1 MAGEMPPVSL
11 LMPNRNYAGVLDLAL
26 TRLAEHTTYPNFELI
41 VVDDGSTDS
50 SRDILRRWRDSG
62 RFRSFTLIES
72 EHGGVQRSLNKA
84 AEVASGEL
92 LMQMDVD
99 ATVEQTGWL
108 ERMVGFQQ
116 SDPKVAVVTPAV
128 IFDSGRIHTYGV
140 SMIGPEGLHDGG
152 TVLGE
157 PVGRRTNHHTIRRP
171 RKRQNPPPA
180 GPAEVDASIGCCML
194 LPRSLYD
201 EVGGFDTGWAPV
213 WFEDLDISL
222 AARRLGG
229 KVFLMGDLEV
239 IHRISIRDEH
249 TGAVRRA
256 ARHLPQ
262 FAKDAIVRAARLG
275 RLRPDQIELL
285 HHHYAYWREKWGFD
299 LLNPDMDDVLARYG
313 NTEVCW
319 RYDDAMRANGE
330 RIAASCTPDMQRFPD
345 PDGTPQTGRR

>member
-1 MAGEMPPVSL
+1 MTTAVPPVSL

-26 TRLAEHTTYPNFELI
+26 TRLAERTTYPDFELI

-50 SRDILRRWRDSG
+50 SLDILRGWRDSG

-84 AEVASGEL
+84 AAVASGEL

-108 ERMVGFQQ
+108 ERMVAFHE

-128 IFDSGRIHTYGV
+128 IFDSGRIHAYGV

-152 TVLGE
+152 TLPRE
-157 PVGRRTNHHTIRRP
+157 PAGARTNHHEIKRP
-171 RKRQNPPPA
+171 RKRQSPPPL

-194 LPRSLYD
+194 FPRSLYD
-201 EVGGFDTGWAPV
+201 ELGGFDTGWAPV
-213 WFEDLDISL
+213 WFEDLDLSL

-229 KVFLMGDLEV
+229 KVFLLGDLEV
-239 IHRISIRDEH
+239 VHRISIRAEH
-249 TGAVRRA
+249 ASLARRA
-256 ARHLPQ
+256 ARRLPQ
-262 FAKDAIVRAARLG
+262 FAKDAIVQTARLG
-275 RLRPDQIELL
+275 GLRPDQLELL
-285 HHHYAYWREKWGFD
+285 RHHYDYWRSKWGFD
-299 LLNPDMDDVLARYG
+299 LLNPDMDALLARYG

-319 RYDDAMRANGE
+319 RYDDAMRADGE
-330 RIAASCTPDMQRFPD
+330 RIAASAVASPRVA
-345 PDGTPQTGRR
+345 